1 MLLMHAPLLKLAGS
15 QAAPGVA
22 WPYLF
27 HRMSA
32 PQCAAFARATV
43 ARIVPAELS
52 RPAWSTA
59 GGGPSRPLTL
69 FTITLLGATRA
80 AARAAA
86 PPPPASPGAPSRAP
100 PSRRRPAGPTAP
112 RTA

>member
-59 GGGPSRPLTL
+59 GAGHSALITL
-69 FTITLLGATRA
+69 ITITIVMPMAAATRA
-80 AARAAA
+80 ASVTRLASSGLMYAAL
-86 PPPPASPGAPSRAP
+86 
-100 PSRRRPAGPTAP
+100 P
-112 RTA
+112 R